1 MQGDYSAARDVGE
14 DALDYGRERLGA
26 DHPATIRTATALSIA
41 LRRLASGRADGL
53 QIAEE
58 THEVARKRHGE
69 VHPDT
74 LAAAMNRINSLRTN
88 GVIAPALELADV
100 TANAYPDV
108 YGNDHPY
115 YYGCLGN
122 LALMRRVV
130 GEKDE
135 ALRMN
140 KRAFEGLT
148 RRLGPDHDYTLQ
160 VAVNLASDR
169 ALLGDIEAACRRGQD
184 TRERLLR
191 VSGLRDPSASVA
203 ERDDGYPSV
212 LSKGAGRRLAP
223 GAWAVA
229 GAAREVARS
238 A

>member
-1 MQGDYSAARDVGE
+1 MEEQPGLARRLGTTDAVVIGLGSMIGAGVFSAFGPAARAAGAGLLIGLGLAAAIAYCNATASAQLAAVYPTSGGTYI
-14 DALDYGRERLGA
+14 YGRERLGA

-135 ALRMN
+135 GGSQNILRLRFAPSFGKARMH
-140 KRAFEGLT
+140 R
-148 RRLGPDHDYTLQ
+148 Q
-160 VAVNLASDR
+160 V
-169 ALLGDIEAACRRGQD
+169 
-184 TRERLLR
+184 
-191 VSGLRDPSASVA
+191 
-203 ERDDGYPSV
+203 
-212 LSKGAGRRLAP
+212 
-223 GAWAVA
+223 
-229 GAAREVARS
+229 
-238 A
+238 